1 MVHELLWS
9 LQAKR
14 HMVVQH
20 TALQYMVD
28 MWKFSS
34 QPVVSDALRLG
45 RASIVPQS
53 ATAWSQQRRQQRVH
67 GEFLE
72 SSVDIRVDRLTLLHS
87 RVPGLRG
94 TDKATSQTR
103 VLRRHARGS
112 CASVVP
118 QAGWI

>member
-1 MVHELLWS
+1 MG
-9 LQAKR
+9 
-14 HMVVQH
+14 VQH

-72 SSVDIRVDRLTLLHS
+72 SSVDIRVDRLACFTLGCLDC
-87 RVPGLRG
+87 V
-94 TDKATSQTR
+94 
-103 VLRRHARGS
+103 
-112 CASVVP
+112 ASVKVMRQAVFSGAMQEVVAP
-118 QAGWI
+118 QSCLSPAGFELSYLHC